1 MVNITQVDLLRL
13 ATSIPYAQQLQSI
26 ANASTE
32 QISFLSYS
40 DYFMTDILGPNV
52 TQELVAHTDW
62 VAFHEAGIYNI
73 ATGKLYATSNWAGS
87 LDNPVNVT
95 AIDIHNNNTIES
107 IRYEHLAEAN
117 GGAAFYPV
125 GSPANSSEGQQIV
138 FCDEGDLT
146 NPAQL
151 VLVDPATNTSRVL
164 LNSFLGRNFT
174 SINDVEQHY
183 HTGDIWFTDVPMAT
197 GSKYKQ
203 ATPVSNL
210 LTIVSRFFRPEPV
223 IRYQAYRFEPQTG
236 VVQAVA
242 DGFNAPNGIE
252 FSPDFKHVYITD
264 TGSHTFPN
272 KDNLTDPATIYR
284 FDITDDGK
292 RLHNRQVFAYS
303 DVGFPDG
310 IHTDTNGNVFSGCG
324 DGVHVWNP
332 EGVLLGKLA
341 VANGGVN
348 NFAFVPGGLYIFNA
362 DNLFKVTLKAEGRTV
377 KRDFG
382 LYDKPAGYGR

>member
-26 ANASTE
+26 ANASTD

-107 IRYEHLAEAN
+107 IRYENLAEAN

-138 FCDEGDLT
+138 FCDEGDFT

-174 SINDVEQHY
+174 SINDVVQHY
-183 HTGDIWFTDVPMAT
+183 GTGDLFFTDVPWFVAHDLE
-197 GSKYKQ
+197 
-203 ATPVSNL
+203 PL
-210 LTIVSRFFRPEPV
+210 LPRFFRPEPV
-223 IRYQAYRFEPQTG
+223 IRYQAYRFEPKTG

-310 IHTDTNGNVFSGCG
+310 IHTDTNGNLFSGCG
-324 DGVHVWNP
+324 DGVHVWSP

-362 DNLFKVTLKAEGRTV
+362 DNLFKVTIKAEGRTV